1 MTAIANS
8 ETESTPARSLNGTGI
23 ARACCALVALLMVAA
38 IVYGGVLVL
47 ENYGQI
53 AV

>member
-1 MTAIANS
+1 MTAP
-8 ETESTPARSLNGTGI
+8 ESSVAEDVLPRGVRI
-23 ARACCALVALLMVAA
+23 ARACCALVALLLVAA
-38 IVYGGVLVL
+38 IVYGGVMVV